1 MTDTPIQ
8 KHTYMPGLDGLR
20 ALAVFAVIAYHLNLP
35 FAPGGFLGVTLFF
48 VLSGYLITDLL
59 LSEYRQTGK
68 INFKSFFA
76 RRAKRLLPSVLFLLI
91 CLSAYVSVF
100 HPELL
105 TNFKSELLPA
115 ALFFSNW
122 WYILTDVPYFGSYA
136 TPNLLTHF
144 WSLAVEVQF
153 YVVWPA
159 LLLLGHRFIKTKWIL
174 AAITAAMAVLS
185 AMLMAILFQPGT
197 DPSRVYYGTDTRA
210 YSLLLGAFLAFIYPS
225 AKMAQPKQNR
235 THRIITETVGFC
247 SLAAVLFMT
256 HYITQSDN
264 FLYFGGMFVFSAVSA
279 LLIAAAVSPSS
290 LVSKVFSWRPL
301 RFIGQIS
308 YGVYLWHFPIIVLSN
323 ALVPRTRIHVG
334 LTALQITASIL
345 LAAASYYFIENPI
358 RRSTIITTLRNKNLK
373 TFCTNCLRS
382 TWRTKS
388 AVLLIFTFMIISTV
402 GFLSPQSVSASA
414 DTGLMALPSELVINP
429 SEAPVTPTESSDV
442 GPSPDGPTPTPP
454 GVSPRPEPADIT
466 PPAVSSAVVSSDT
479 ENNINPSDTSGTA
492 DPSDSTENGS
502 ADELKPCSLNVT
514 LIGDSV
520 GIDIAPYLQAYFP
533 NIYVDAKVSRQFSA
547 AKSIAQELM
556 AAGKLG
562 PVVVIELGTNGMISE
577 SHMRALL
584 DLLGPE
590 RKVVFVNIQ
599 VPRTWCEGNNE
610 MLKTVCADYD
620 NTIIADWYSASI
632 DQNDYFYSDD
642 VHPNEV
648 GSPVLAKL
656 IHHAIF
662 EIQLNMPYISLD

>member
-105 TNFKSELLPA
+105 ANFKSELLPA

-174 AAITAAMAVLS
+174 ATITAAMAVLS
-185 AMLMAILFQPGT
+185 AMLMALLFQPGT

-225 AKMAQPKQNR
+225 TKLTHPDQNK
-235 THRIITETVGFC
+235 THRIINEVVGF
-247 SLAAVLFMT
+247 SALAAVLFMT
-256 HYITQSDN
+256 YYITQYDN
-264 FLYFGGMFVFSAVSA
+264 FLYYGGMLVFSVISV
-279 LLIAAAVSPSS
+279 LLIAATVSPSS
-290 LVSKVFSWRPL
+290 LIRKVFSWRPL

-308 YGVYLWHFPIIVLSN
+308 YGVYLWHFPIIALSN
-323 ALVPRTRIHVG
+323 ALVPRTRIHIG

-345 LAAASYYFIENPI
+345 LAAASYYFIETPI

-373 TFCTNCLRS
+373 AFCTNCLRS
-382 TWRTKS
+382 TWRTKT

-414 DTGLMALPSELVINP
+414 DNGLMALPSELIIKP

-442 GPSPDGPTPTPP
+442 GPSP
-454 GVSPRPEPADIT
+454 
-466 PPAVSSAVVSSDT
+466 AVSSAVVSSDT
-479 ENNINPSDTSGTA
+479 ENDGNPADTAGTA
-492 DPSDSTENGS
+492 DPSDSTEHGS
-502 ADELKPCSLNVT
+502 ADEIKPCSLNVT

-547 AKSIAQELM
+547 AKSIVQELM
-556 AAGKLG
+556 TAGKLG

-577 SHMRALL
+577 SHIRALL

-590 RKVVFVNIQ
+590 RTVVFVNIQ
-599 VPRTWCEGNNE
+599 VLRTWCEGNNE

-620 NTIIADWYSASI
+620 NTIIADWCSASI
-632 DQNDYFYSDD
+632 DQDDYFYSDD

-648 GSPVLAKL
+648 GASVLAKL